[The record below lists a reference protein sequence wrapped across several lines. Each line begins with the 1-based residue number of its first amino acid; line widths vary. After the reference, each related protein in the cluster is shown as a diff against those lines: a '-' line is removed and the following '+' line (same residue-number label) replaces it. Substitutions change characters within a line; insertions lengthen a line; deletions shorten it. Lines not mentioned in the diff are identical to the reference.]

1 MTRVQR
7 ALRDLRGAGRHGFCA
22 FTWYAQARPND
33 RNAPSE
39 INDLPGFLVRSSTCH
54 ERDHPDGQTYAR
66 HFLER
71 DPEAR
76 PRQLELMTGERR
88 SA

>member
-7 ALRDLRGAGRHGFCA
+7 VLRDLRAAGAHGFCA
-22 FTWYAQARPND
+22 WRWYAEARPND

-39 INDLPGFLVRSSTCH
+39 INDLEGYLVESEPCH
-54 ERDHPDGQTYAR
+54 DNDHPRGQTYAR
-66 HFLER
+66 HYLVR

-76 PRQLELMTGERR
+76 PKQLALI
-88 SA
+88 A